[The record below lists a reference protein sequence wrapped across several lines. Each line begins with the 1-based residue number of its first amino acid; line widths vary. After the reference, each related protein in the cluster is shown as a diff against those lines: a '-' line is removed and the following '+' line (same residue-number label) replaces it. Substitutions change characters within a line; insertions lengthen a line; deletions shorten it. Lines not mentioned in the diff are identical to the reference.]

1 MKKYS
6 LNTYI
11 VGYGLTVLLTIG
23 AFALVAQ
30 QSLSKRNLVA
40 VVISLAVIQLFVQL
54 RFFLHL
60 GKESKPRWNLAAFA
74 FMAVV
79 LVILVF
85 GSLWIMYSLNYSHED
100 DDVSPAETERYILE
114 DEGIRR
120 LYVEKILPANQTG
133 NRLCQCPN
141 RLSWFFSGFQRQCQN
156 WAVYRHVSGH
166 IFNCV
171 IGLCF

>member
-6 LNTYI
+6 LNPYF
-11 VGYGLTVLLTIG
+11 VGYGLSLLLTLS

-40 VVISLAVIQLFVQL
+40 VVVLLALIQLFVQL

-60 GKESKPRWNLAAFA
+60 GKESKPKWNLAAFA
-74 FMAVV
+74 FMAIV

-85 GSLWIMYSLNYSHED
+85 GSLWIMYSLNYSHEGSS
-100 DDVSPAETERYILE
+100 DVSPAETERYILQ

-120 LYVEKILPANQTG
+120 
-133 NRLCQCPN
+133 
-141 RLSWFFSGFQRQCQN
+141 
-156 WAVYRHVSGH
+156 
-166 IFNCV
+166 
-171 IGLCF
+171 